1 MATGDQTNM
10 TARLRAAIPASWFPF
25 PFVGRPSSLVVSGQ
39 LTGNNATIT
48 TDAGASIDITAL
60 TVPVAAATSTPLLDA
75 VLAGIGWMLSQ
86 TFSVIQYV
94 RLQSRVSTA
103 TDVFLDIAARD
114 YTGTRFERRA
124 NESDASFRQRLLAYL
139 PPGEA
144 TRQAVITRLTALT
157 GNVPTVFEPTQPMDT
172 GAYGYG
178 GLGYGVAGGYGSMAL
193 PFQAFVTVKRP
204 VSQGVPNLAGYSG
217 NASAPPYAPGG
228 YGVGLIA
235 YSSISTAFSG
245 VTDADIYQAVADT
258 QPAGATVWTR
268 IQA

>member
-10 TARLRAAIPASWFPF
+10 AARLRAAIPASWFSF
-25 PFVGRPSSLVVSGQ
+25 PFAGRPSSSIVSGSLSAND
-39 LTGNNATIT
+39 LTLTTTAGSPLEIT
-48 TDAGASIDITAL
+48 DLS
-60 TVPVAAATSTPLLDA
+60 VPVPASTTTPVLDA
-75 VLAGIGWMLSQ
+75 ILAGVGWMWSQ

-103 TDVFLDIAARD
+103 TDVFLDVAARD
-114 YTGTRFERRA
+114 YTGTRLERRQ
-124 NESDASFRQRLLAYL
+124 NENDASFRQRLLAYL
-139 PPGEA
+139 PPGGA
-144 TRQAVITRLTALT
+144 TRDAMIARLSAIT

-178 GLGYGVAGGYGSMAL
+178 GLGYGVAGGYGSLAL
-193 PFQAFVTVKRP
+193 PFQAFVTVQRP

-217 NASAPPYAPGG
+217 NASTPPYAPGG
-228 YGVGLIA
+228 YSMGLIA